1 MKKIILKGEG
11 ATILFARKI
20 ADKLKGGEVILLS
33 GDLGAGKTTFTRGL
47 GKALGV
53 KQNVN
58 SPTFVVM
65 KVYHANTAMVNKLVH
80 IDAYR
85 LESGRDL
92 MNIGAME
99 YFGAEKTVTVIEW
112 PEKVSD
118 ILPNNTI
125 NINIKN
131 TGEDS
136 REFIVKNNRS
146 SYAKATA

>member
-65 KVYHANTAMVNKLVH
+65 KVYHANTPTVNKFVH

-92 MNIGAME
+92 TNIGASE

-112 PEKVSD
+112 PEKIADV
-118 ILPNNTI
+118 LPKNTI
-125 NINIKN
+125 NISIKN
-131 TGEDS
+131 VSEDS
-136 REFIVKNNRS
+136 REFTVKNNKKTEIL
-146 SYAKATA
+146 AI